1 MDNNISLIEF
11 RDIQKAIL
19 EAHGFDMHN
28 FSLNA
33 MKYNMGRIME
43 QLYIK
48 QVPAFI
54 ESIRTQKM
62 VFEKISANLYN
73 EQVYMFRDPAFWR
86 VLAEKFL
93 PKASATEELK
103 IWIPEVSK
111 GEELYS
117 LLIVLKETGLLNKS
131 RILAT
136 DICKTNLEQC
146 RRGVFPT
153 PKMIESESNFK
164 RYNLKNNFMD
174 YFDKSDLRVTLKHEL
189 LSKVIFLPGF
199 VLNVNLPFKP
209 NFVLFRNKMIY
220 YNHVLEQQAIN
231 KVHSLMTGGG
241 LLCLGIMEDIEI
253 FEINGKFRIEDQE
266 EKIYRRAY

>member
-48 QVPAFI
+48 QVAAFI
-54 ESIRTQKM
+54 DAIRSQKM
-62 VFEKISANLYN
+62 VFEKITANLYN

-86 VLAEKFL
+86 IIAERFL
-93 PKASATEELK
+93 PKAAEGEELK
-103 IWIPEVSK
+103 IWVPEVSK
-111 GEELYS
+111 GEELYT
-117 LLIVLKETGLLNKS
+117 LLIVLKEAGLLHKT
-131 RILAT
+131 RIIAS
-136 DICKTNLEQC
+136 DMCKANLEQC
-146 RRGVFPT
+146 RKGAFPS
-153 PKMIESESNFK
+153 PKMFESESNYK
-164 RYNLKNNFMD
+164 RYNLKNNFND
-174 YFDKSDLRVTLKHEL
+174 YFDKNDLRMSLKHEL
-189 LSKVIFLPGF
+189 LSKVIFITGF
-199 VLNVNLPFKP
+199 VLNINLPFKP

-231 KVHSLMTGGG
+231 KVHGQMSGGG

-253 FEINGKFRIEDQE
+253 FEIHGKFRVEDQE
-266 EKIYRRAY
+266 EKIYRRSY